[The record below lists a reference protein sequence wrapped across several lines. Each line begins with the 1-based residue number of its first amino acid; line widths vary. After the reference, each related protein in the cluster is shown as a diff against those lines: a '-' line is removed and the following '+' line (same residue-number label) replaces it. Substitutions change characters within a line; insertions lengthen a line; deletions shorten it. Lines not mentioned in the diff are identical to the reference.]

1 MKTDRKKLLNNA
13 YRLSLINLVFRYTEL
28 MEFLSAHTAEETGE
42 VFEERV
48 HAADRLIRR
57 HFSGEASVN
66 REEVEALRRENVSDM
81 EELTALTDV
90 FQTDEYILNRLE
102 YGFREDPARDLSNG
116 DLTDLLI
123 SYFSRVPRDIQNE
136 AIINVIEQLPI
147 RMTRNR
153 FLDLLKERLGIYRGG
168 ELSVFS
174 ARLQMLLT
182 AAGAHQEELFS
193 LMDIPADHI
202 LSAPRL
208 EIRTREEFDALSD
221 ALAASG
227 ELLNIRMDLASVIQD
242 VLNSFEAVLI
252 SEEEPLKDFELD
264 EDSRSLILRI
274 HDMIELENAAHPD
287 AVYASLGVFEGWPE
301 KLAQEISPLFSED
314 HADDVIRC
322 LSILMSSSPFTLLD
336 SAGTEEELTEEEFRR
351 LYGEFS
357 EKVLKRLTSVN
368 RTYAR
373 ALMGR
378 MNAMIPPRFASQ
390 EELENYIL
398 GSLSGCTDP
407 AERAGVQE
415 ILEGIMKEG

>member
-252 SEEEPLKDFELD
+252 SEEEPLKDFELY

-301 KLAQEISPLFSED
+301 KLAQEIC
-314 HADDVIRC
+314 C

-351 LYGEFS
+351 LYSEFS